1 MERHFKDLKNEIYKL
16 WEKNLVLSNFTK
28 LPKDLIYNDLQ
39 SNIIKP
45 AKKLNTWKSNFAKT
59 KKIHDIIRKLTPYIS
74 WKQTYEE
81 KDVGKSFLE
90 KSLSLMS
97 AYTNLVPTNVSKIL
111 PLNVAEYNFSNTG
124 ISNLIML

>member
-16 WEKNLVLSNFTK
+16 WKKNLVLSNFTK

-45 AKKLNTWKSNFAKT
+45 AKKLKTWKSNSTKT
-59 KKIHDIIRKLTPYIS
+59 GRIHDIIRELTPYIS

-90 KSLSLMS
+90 K
-97 AYTNLVPTNVSKIL
+97 YGIRFFNLRLYALYFASRSFL
-111 PLNVAEYNFSNTG
+111 FASPLQV
-124 ISNLIML
+124 